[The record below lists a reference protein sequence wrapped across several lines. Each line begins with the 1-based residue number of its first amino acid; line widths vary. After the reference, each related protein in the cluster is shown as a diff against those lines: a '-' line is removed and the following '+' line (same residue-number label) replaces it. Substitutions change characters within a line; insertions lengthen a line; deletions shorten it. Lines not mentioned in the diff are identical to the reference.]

1 MIKAIIFDRHGV
13 FDKVTG
19 ESLRE
24 KIASYKPY
32 ETANT
37 IKEKLNEPRT
47 QYDL

>member
-24 KIASYKPY
+24 KIASHTEY
-32 ETANT
+32 ETPET
-37 IKEKLNEPRT
+37 IKEKLQESRT